1 MSKKIAVYAGSFNP
15 IHPGHLSVIA
25 QACNIFDKVIVLIAN
40 NPSKTYAVS
49 VDTRKKFIEGL
60 INSQS
65 FKSKVVIDYTNDS
78 LVSYCE
84 KHDVNFIIK
93 GIRNGND
100 LEYEQTQM
108 EYCRLLSNK
117 EIQWVFITTYV
128 EYKQYS
134 SSAIRQFIKYSEL
147 DRFVAMYENVLR
159 DCLDSNYKNVLND
172 IYESYSPNK
181 PEKLKCPCCKCEDF
195 EKHTQTV
202 SRLDPTPTDP
212 FNVYSRQYST
222 LYCKKCGVRITSY
235 YEDEVNK

>member
-1 MSKKIAVYAGSFNP
+1 MNNIAVYAGSFNP

-60 INSQS
+60 IKSQS
-65 FKSKVVIDYTNDS
+65 FKSKVVIDYTNES

-134 SSAIRQFIKYSEL
+134 SSAIRQFIQYSNL
-147 DRFVAMYENVLR
+147 DKFVALYEKTWKDCDKDVL
-159 DCLDSNYKNVLND
+159 KN

-181 PEKLKCPCCKCEDF
+181 PEKLKCPYCKCEDF
-195 EKHTQTV
+195 EKRTQTV
-202 SRLDPTPTDP
+202 KWITHTDTPKEWL
-212 FNVYSRQYST
+212 RQQSI
-222 LYCKKCGVRITSY
+222 LYCKKCGALVHTY